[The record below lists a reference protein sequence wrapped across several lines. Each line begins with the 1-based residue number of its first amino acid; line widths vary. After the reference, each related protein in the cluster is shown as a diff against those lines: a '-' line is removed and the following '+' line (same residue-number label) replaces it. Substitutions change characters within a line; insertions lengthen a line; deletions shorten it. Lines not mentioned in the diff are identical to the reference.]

1 MRRLPIYIVLDTSYS
16 MEGEP
21 IVAVR
26 NGLQSLMVALRQ
38 DPFALETAFVSI
50 ITFGGTAQQVV
61 PLTEV
66 AMFQEPTIE
75 TNGATPLGGALN
87 VLSDCLENE
96 VLTKGSEGQK
106 GDWRPLVFL
115 MSDGNPTDDYK
126 SALTRFKG
134 QQTGIVVAC
143 AIGHSV
149 DEAVLKAITENVV
162 RIDATDSA
170 AFAAFFKWVSD
181 SVKTTSKKIDLT
193 KKEASGMDDLPPPPA
208 EVDIVS

>member
-38 DPFALETAFVSI
+38 DPYALETAFVSI

-75 TNGATPLGGALN
+75 TNGATPLGGALD
-87 VLSDCLENE
+87 VTLAGAENSPVVNPAFVIEGWGEAE
-96 VLTKGSEGQK
+96 V
-106 GDWRPLVFL
+106 
-115 MSDGNPTDDYK
+115 
-126 SALTRFKG
+126 
-134 QQTGIVVAC
+134 
-143 AIGHSV
+143 
-149 DEAVLKAITENVV
+149 VV
-162 RIDATDSA
+162 RIDGEPVPAGRKVRVGHRHHLDGC
-170 AFAAFFKWVSD
+170 
-181 SVKTTSKKIDLT
+181 DLIVWIEHHAE
-193 KKEASGMDDLPPPPA
+193 KPVRIEIAEKE
-208 EVDIVS
+208 